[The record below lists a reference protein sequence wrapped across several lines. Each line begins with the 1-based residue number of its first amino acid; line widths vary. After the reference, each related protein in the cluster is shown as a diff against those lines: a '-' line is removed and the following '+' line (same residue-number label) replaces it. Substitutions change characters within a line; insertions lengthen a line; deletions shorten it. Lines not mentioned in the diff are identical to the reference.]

1 MAEYIEK
8 ATLYKDIGEL
18 EELARNRVLD
28 TPTNSPVYVRYVAQL
43 NERTMLKHKIFDFPS
58 ADVAPVVHGRWILE
72 AHKEIANCRWNVT
85 AECSECCDERKEIW
99 SGFFPNVPDYL
110 ARDVSL
116 IDAKEVELSN
126 YCPNCGAKMD
136 KE

>member
-58 ADVAPVVHGRWILE
+58 ADVAPVVHGKW
-72 AHKEIANCRWNVT
+72 AHLGGDEWCCTNC
-85 AECSECCDERKEIW
+85 
-99 SGFFPNVPDYL
+99 GFVITTEGSWENPT
-110 ARDVSL
+110 
-116 IDAKEVELSN
+116 EN

-136 KE
+136 LEEQNNE

>member
-1 MAEYIEK
+1 MAEYISRKVLENVMAIMAASGTEK
-8 ATLYKDIGEL
+8 DHHVWERAISLLYDVP
-18 EELARNRVLD
+18 NV
-28 TPTNSPVYVRYVAQL
+28 
-43 NERTMLKHKIFDFPS
+43 
-58 ADVAPVVHGRWILE
+58 DVAPVVHGRWILE
-72 AHKEIANCRWNVT
+72 VHRDRENYRWHVS

-99 SGFFPNVPDYL
+99 SGSFPNVPDYL

-136 KE
+136 LKD